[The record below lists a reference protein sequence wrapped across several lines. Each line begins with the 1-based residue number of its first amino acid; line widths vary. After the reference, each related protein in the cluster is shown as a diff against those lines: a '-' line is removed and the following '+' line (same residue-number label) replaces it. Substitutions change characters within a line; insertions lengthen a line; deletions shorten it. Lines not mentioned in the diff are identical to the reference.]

1 MNEQELV
8 ARVRELFSE
17 RIGDDAAVVGDQ
29 VITTDMLVEDV
40 DFTRAIPLRFIG
52 RKSLA
57 VNLSDIAA
65 MGARPAHAVVAIGLP
80 DWAREHVD
88 DLLVAMSEAAKQW
101 RVEIVGGDFSRSD
114 KLVISVAMVG
124 VMETRALLRSGA
136 KVGDRIYVSRPIGG
150 SAAGLAL
157 LQQGFSVEAG
167 FSPPFPSGGLK
178 PASTQKRAIL
188 VTHGTAIRVAVTVLL
203 GLPLSA
209 SRNFAQDNA
218 AINVFNRRGDHWVL
232 KSWNDHDPRTD

>member
-1 MNEQELV
+1 MNENDLV
-8 ARVRELFSE
+8 ARVRQLFSQ
-17 RIGDDAAVVGDQ
+17 RIGDDAAIVGGQ

-65 MGARPAHAVVAIGLP
+65 MGARPAHAVVAIGLAG
-80 DWAREHVD
+80 WARERVD
-88 DLLVAMSEAAKQW
+88 ELLVAMSDAAKQW

-124 VMETRALLRSGA
+124 TIETRALLRSGA
-136 KVGDRIYVSRPIGG
+136 RPGERIYVSRPIGG

-157 LQQGFSVEAG
+157 LQQGWSVEAG
-167 FSPPFPSGGLK
+167 LSPPADAGGHTFL
-178 PASTQKRAIL
+178 QRE
-188 VTHGTAIRVAVTVLL
+188 
-203 GLPLSA
+203 
-209 SRNFAQDNA
+209 FAQA
-218 AINVFNRRGDHWVL
+218 AIARHV
-232 KSWNDHDPRTD
+232 DP